1 MKRREFI
8 TLAGTVAAAW
18 PLAARA
24 LRPERKRRVAVLM
37 GGVSPGDPAGQ
48 AEVAALEDG
57 LTELGWKPGGN
68 IELDYRWPGAE
79 LDQVTIAANEII
91 AMRPDLV
98 VCRSTPATAAIRNRG
113 VPVVFVLV
121 ADPKGSGFVQD
132 LGRPGG
138 TVTGFSTFE
147 ASIGG
152 KWLGLLKEAAPAV
165 THVSLL
171 FNPETAPFADG
182 YLQSARAVAQTL
194 GATTRAAPCG
204 SAADIE
210 AAFADTVHETG
221 GGIIGIADT
230 FITDHRDL
238 IITLAARYRLPAL
251 YGSRIFVPFGG
262 LLAYSADFPDIYHRA
277 AGYVD
282 RILRDARPGELPVQ
296 APARFTLSVN
306 LKAARAIGLA
316 LPQTLIARADEVIE

>member
-1 MKRREFI
+1 LEKAMRRRDFI
-8 TLAGTVAAAW
+8 KGIAGSATTW

-24 LRPERKRRVAVLM
+24 QQPERKRRVAVLM
-37 GGVSPGDPAGQ
+37 GGLLSGDPGGL
-48 AEVAALEDG
+48 AEVAGLENG
-57 LTELGWKPGGN
+57 LEELGWKPGSN

-79 LDQVTIAANEII
+79 LDQVTVAANEII

-98 VCRSTPATAAIRNRG
+98 VSRSTPATAAIRNRG
-113 VPVVFVLV
+113 APIVFVLV

-152 KWLGLLKEAAPAV
+152 KWLGLLKEATPAV

-182 YLQSARAVAQTL
+182 YLHSAQAAGQTL
-194 GATTRAAPCG
+194 RTTISAAPCG

-210 AAFADTVHETG
+210 AAFADVARESG

-230 FITDHRDL
+230 FITEHRDL
-238 IITLAARYRLPAL
+238 IIARRRDIGFPQFMAAGFL
-251 YGSRIFVPFGG
+251 SR
-262 LLAYSADFPDIYHRA
+262 SAD
-277 AGYVD
+277 
-282 RILRDARPGELPVQ
+282 
-296 APARFTLSVN
+296 
-306 LKAARAIGLA
+306 
-316 LPQTLIARADEVIE
+316 